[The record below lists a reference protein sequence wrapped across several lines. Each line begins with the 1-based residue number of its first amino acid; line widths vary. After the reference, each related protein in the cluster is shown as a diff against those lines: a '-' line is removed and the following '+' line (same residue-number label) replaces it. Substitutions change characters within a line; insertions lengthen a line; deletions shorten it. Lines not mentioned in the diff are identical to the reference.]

1 MQISMK
7 RTARG
12 AALLA
17 MGSVLLAGCAS
28 ATPGGSA
35 APGESSAPAAG
46 SGETLIVY
54 TNSNGDGR
62 GEWVTA
68 QAAEAGI
75 DIEIVGLGGAD
86 LTNRIIAEKNNP
98 VGDVV
103 FGLNTMFFE
112 SLKAEE
118 AIVGYQP
125 EWSADVPQDAGDPV
139 DGAYWPLVDQA
150 IVMVHDEAS
159 VADAPSD
166 IAELWTDPAYQGTYE
181 VNTALGQATPQLVVA
196 GILAPYVD
204 ESGEVSDEG
213 WAQVEAYFA
222 NGSPAVEGT
231 DLYARFDRD
240 EVDYGIV
247 PSGGII
253 ARDAEY
259 GTTTAIVPSENGV
272 PFVTEQIG
280 VIAGT
285 DQQEQ
290 AQAFIDWFGSAEVQG
305 AFAEEFNSM
314 PVNEGAQAQANPE
327 IVELIGSVE
336 RADIDYA
343 LVREH
348 IGTWV
353 ERIELE
359 YLP

>member
-1 MQISMK
+1 MRISTT
-7 RTARG
+7 RAARG

-17 MGSVLLAGCAS
+17 AGSVLLAGCAS
-28 ATPGGSA
+28 ATSPQG
-35 APGESSAPAAG
+35 SAPAAAG
-46 SGETLIVY
+46 GETLIVY
-54 TNSNGDGR
+54 TNSNSDGR
-62 GEWVTA
+62 GDWVTA

-75 DIEIVGLGGAD
+75 EIEIVGLGGAD
-86 LTNRIIAEKNNP
+86 LTNRILAEKNNP

-112 SLKAEE
+112 TLKADG
-118 AIVGYQP
+118 AITGYEP
-125 EWSADVPQDAGDPV
+125 SWSAEVPQEAGDPI

-150 IVMVHDEAS
+150 IVMVYDEAS
-159 VADAPSD
+159 VDAPPAD
-166 IAELWTDPAYQGTYE
+166 MAELWTDPAFQGTYE

-196 GILAPYVD
+196 GILAPYTD

-213 WAQVEAYFA
+213 WAQIEAYFA

-240 EVDYGIV
+240 EVDYGIL
-247 PSGGII
+247 PSGGIL

-259 GTTTAIVPSENGV
+259 GTTTAIVPSEAGV
-272 PFVTEQIG
+272 PFVTEQIA

-285 DQQEQ
+285 DQEEQ
-290 AQAFIDWFGSAEVQG
+290 AQAFIDWFGSADVQG

-314 PVNEGAQAQANPE
+314 PVNEVAAERANPQ
-327 IVELIGSVE
+327 IVELVGSVE
-336 RADIDYA
+336 RADIDFS
-343 LVREH
+343 LLREQM
-348 IGTWV
+348 GSWV